1 KYNLCIV
8 SPLNTIL
15 FLFHWG
21 SERGVSVTL
30 AWGCAKLSYL
40 GSSPDMNRNLLC
52 LMLFAY
58 DMLLRETENT
68 TEPQIFSNNK
78 F

>member
-8 SPLNTIL
+8 SPLNTI
-15 FLFHWG
+15 FFSFHWG

-30 AWGCAKLSYL
+30 AWGCAELSYL
-40 GSSPDMNRNLLC
+40 GSSPDMNRNKRC
-52 LMLFAY
+52 LKLSAY
-58 DMLLRETENT
+58 DRSVDS